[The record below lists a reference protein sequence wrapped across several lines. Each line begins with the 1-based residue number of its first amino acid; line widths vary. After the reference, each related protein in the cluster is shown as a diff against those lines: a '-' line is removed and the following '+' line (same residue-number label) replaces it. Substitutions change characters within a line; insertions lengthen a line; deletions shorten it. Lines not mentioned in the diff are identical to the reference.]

1 MKLSVII
8 VNYNVKHFIE
18 QCLISVQKA
27 LSKVEGEV
35 IVVDNHSLDGS
46 VEMMQEKFPK
56 IQLIASDKNLGF
68 SKGNNLGIEQAKGEY
83 ILLLNPD
90 TLVEEDT
97 FEKVIQFMD
106 NHNDAG
112 GLGVKMMDGK
122 GFFLPESKR
131 GLPTPEV
138 AFYKMF
144 GLAKLFPNSR
154 RFGRYH
160 LTYLD
165 ADKTHEVDVL
175 SGAFMLLRK
184 TVLDKIGLLDET
196 FFMYGEDIDLSY
208 RIQLGGYNNY
218 YFPGTQI
225 IHYKGESTKKSSVN
239 YVFVFYRAMVIFA
252 KKHFSTKNA
261 QLFGILIN
269 LAIYFR
275 ASITLFTN
283 FFRKGFLAILDFTA
297 ILIAL
302 FGLVLAHNSYTGIE
316 TPTELYQLL
325 LPIYSF
331 TWVTS
336 LFFSG
341 AYDRPVLIK
350 NYLLGTLAGTAI
362 LLILYSLL
370 PESYRF
376 SRIIILLG
384 TLSTVLLGI
393 VIRYLLH
400 WSKIGGFKLG
410 NITKRRFAIVGSED
424 EIRRVIDLL
433 KQTIIQPDFIAK
445 VLPSPAKNIP
455 EGFVG
460 NMRQLREISKIFRIE
475 EIIFCA
481 ENVSSANIIEQMS
494 QLDNKTLDF
503 KIAPPESLFV
513 IGSNSINTS
522 GELYSVLNINS
533 ITKAKNLRIKR
544 VLDLTLTLLFIGLFP
559 VLLLFVKNKGSY
571 IKNIFEVLFGQ
582 KSWIGY
588 DKKGNNLHDLPIIKN
603 GVLSCSESLN
613 NVSESN
619 AARMNIMYAK
629 DYQIFNDLVVVAKN
643 LTKLGK

>member
-8 VNYNVKHFIE
+8 VNYNVKHFVE

-27 LSKVEGEV
+27 LAKIEGEV
-35 IVVDNHSLDGS
+35 ILVDNHSMDGS
-46 VEMMQEKFPK
+46 VEMIQEKFPQV
-56 IQLIASDKNLGF
+56 QLIASEKNLGF
-68 SKGNNLGIEQAKGEY
+68 SKGNNLGIEKSKGEY
-83 ILLLNPD
+83 VLLLNPD

-97 FEKVIQFMD
+97 FEKVIKFMD
-106 NHNDAG
+106 DHNDAG
-112 GLGVKMMDGK
+112 GLGVKMIDGK

-144 GLAKLFPNSR
+144 GLARLFPNSK
-154 RFGRYH
+154 RFGKYH

-165 ADKTHEVDVL
+165 KSETHEVDVL

-184 TVLDKIGLLDET
+184 TALDKVGLLDET

-208 RIQLGGYNNY
+208 RIQLGGFKNY
-218 YFPGTQI
+218 YFPETQI

-252 KKHFSTKNA
+252 NKHFSTKNA
-261 QLFGILIN
+261 KLLGILIN

-283 FFRKGFLAILDFTA
+283 FFKKGYLALLDFIAILGGLF
-297 ILIAL
+297 AL
-302 FGLVLAHNSYTGIE
+302 MLTHNSITGIE

-325 LPIYSF
+325 LPIYSLV
-331 TWVTS
+331 WVTS
-336 LFFSG
+336 IFFSG
-341 AYDRPVLIK
+341 GYDRPVLIK
-350 NYLLGTLAGTAI
+350 NQIIGTAAGMGL

-376 SRIIILLG
+376 SRVIILLG
-384 TLSTVLLGI
+384 TLTTLISGI
-393 VIRYLLH
+393 AIRYILH
-400 WSKIGGFKLG
+400 WTKLGGFRLG
-410 NITKRRFAIVGSED
+410 TNTKRRFAIVGSQD
-424 EIRRVIDLL
+424 EITRVIDLL
-433 KQTIIQPDFIAK
+433 KQTIVQPEFIAK
-445 VLPSPAKNIP
+445 VLPISNVELP

-481 ENVSSANIIEQMS
+481 ENVSSAKIIEQMS

-533 ITKAKNLRIKR
+533 ITKAKNVRIKR
-544 VLDLTLTLLFIGLFP
+544 VLDLGLTVLLI
-559 VLLLFVKNKGSY
+559 VLLPIVLLFVQNKTNFIG
-571 IKNIFEVLFGQ
+571 NVFEVLIGQ

-588 DKKGNNLHDLPIIKN
+588 NKLGNNLHDLPQIKN
-603 GVLSCSESLN
+603 GVISCSESLAD
-613 NVSESN
+613 VTEQN
-619 AARMNIMYAK
+619 AARLNIMYAK
-629 DYQIFNDLVVVAKN
+629 DYQVLNDLLMVLKN
-643 LTKLGK
+643 IKKLGN